1 MEFYLIKRLPLQP
14 FHGENWCDTF
24 VGTSEKNAKTDA
36 VNSVM
41 IEWFDELVES
51 GDEDETEDV
60 NVIYDKYTSFWD
72 EEELWSIEKCVI

>member
-14 FHGENWCDTF
+14 FHNENWCDTF
-24 VGTSEKNAKTDA
+24 VGTTEKNAKTDA

-41 IEWFDELVES
+41 IEWFDERVES
-51 GDEDETEDV
+51 GDEVETEDV
-60 NVIYDKYTSFWD
+60 KVIYDKYISFWD